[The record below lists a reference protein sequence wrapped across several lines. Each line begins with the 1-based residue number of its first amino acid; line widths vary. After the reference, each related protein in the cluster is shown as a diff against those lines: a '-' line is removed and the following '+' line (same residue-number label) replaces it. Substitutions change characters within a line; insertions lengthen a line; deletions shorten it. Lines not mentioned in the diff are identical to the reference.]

1 MGMVSLADKAL
12 AEAFESADYV
22 IVVRKRADGKN
33 DLYRATPAQI
43 AKVVGETLQ
52 VSGIKANLNALK
64 LTASDDGRGVVTL
77 SLGGKTEWQT

>member
-12 AEAFESADYV
+12 AETFESADYV

>member
-12 AEAFESADYV
+12 AETFESADYV

-52 VSGIKANLNALK
+52 VQDIKANLNALK

>member
-12 AEAFESADYV
+12 AETFESADYV

-52 VSGIKANLNALK
+52 VPGIKTNLNALK

>member
-12 AEAFESADYV
+12 AETFASADYV

-33 DLYRATPAQI
+33 DLYRATPEQI
-43 AKVVGETLQ
+43 AKVVGKTLQ
-52 VSGIKANLNALK
+52 VPGIKANLNALK
-64 LTASDDGRGVVTL
+64 LTASDDGRGVVTI

>member
-22 IVVRKRADGKN
+22 IVVRKRADGKD

-52 VSGIKANLNALK
+52 VPGIKANLNALK

>member
-12 AEAFESADYV
+12 AETFESADYV

-43 AKVVGETLQ
+43 AKAVGETLQ
-52 VSGIKANLNALK
+52 VPGIEANLNALK

>member
-43 AKVVGETLQ
+43 PKVVGETLQ
-52 VSGIKANLNALK
+52 VPGIKANLNALK

>member
-12 AEAFESADYV
+12 AETFESADYV

-43 AKVVGETLQ
+43 AKVVGEILQ
-52 VSGIKANLNALK
+52 VTGIKANLNALK

-77 SLGGKTEWQT
+77 SLGGKTE

>member
-12 AEAFESADYV
+12 AETFASADYV

-43 AKVVGETLQ
+43 AKVVGESLQ

>member
-12 AEAFESADYV
+12 AETFESADYV

-52 VSGIKANLNALK
+52 VQGIKANLNAWK
-64 LTASDDGRGVVTL
+64 LTASADGRGVVTL

>member
-12 AEAFESADYV
+12 AETFESADYV

-52 VSGIKANLNALK
+52 VQGIKANLNALK
-64 LTASDDGRGVVTL
+64 LAASDDGRGVVTL

>member
-52 VSGIKANLNALK
+52 VPGIKANLN
-64 LTASDDGRGVVTL
+64 ASDDGRGVVTL

>member
-1 MGMVSLADKAL
+1 MSMVSLADKAL
-12 AEAFESADYV
+12 AEAIESADNV

-52 VSGIKANLNALK
+52 VPGIKANLYALK
-64 LTASDDGRGVVTL
+64 LTALDDGRGVVTL

>member
-12 AEAFESADYV
+12 AETFESADYV

-64 LTASDDGRGVVTL
+64 LTASDDGRGVVML